1 MAKFRADIDEV
12 RTYPSLGITVSP
24 ADIVD
29 LPENTNAAG
38 LTPVKD
44 SAKETKNAATA
55 AVEES
60 E

>member
-12 RTYPSLGITVSP
+12 RAYPSLGIVVNP
-24 ADIVD
+24 NDVVD
-29 LPENTNAAG
+29 LPADTIAAG
-38 LTPVKD
+38 LTLIKD
-44 SAKETKNAATA
+44 SAKENKNAAPA